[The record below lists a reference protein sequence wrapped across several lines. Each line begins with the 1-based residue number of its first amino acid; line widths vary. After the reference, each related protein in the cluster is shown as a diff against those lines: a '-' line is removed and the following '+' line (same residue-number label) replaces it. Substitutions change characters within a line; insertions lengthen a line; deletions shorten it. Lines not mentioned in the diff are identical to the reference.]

1 MLKSTQKLPSAA
13 VVDSNDQNS
22 LPTRQTKQLNVL
34 LADTN
39 PKHVPSSVEDQQVFS
54 NVILEIT
61 TYAFAFVACQAE

>member
-13 VVDSNDQNS
+13 VADSNDQSS

-39 PKHVPSSVEDQQVFS
+39 PKHVPSSVEAQQVVS
-54 NVILEIT
+54 TAI
-61 TYAFAFVACQAE
+61 